1 MSSGG
6 FLKEIQDIAEKFL
19 LKLQKLP
26 QAEPVEIV
34 SFSVVLLFI
43 VTVLVLTIIAC
54 SCCCSSCCGCG
65 GRPDP
70 RHRKSQVRPAAH

>member
-1 MSSGG
+1 MSSEG
-6 FLKEIQDIAEKFL
+6 FLKEVQAIGEKLL

-26 QAEPVEIV
+26 KAEPVEIV
-34 SFSVVLLFI
+34 SFCVVLLFI

-54 SCCCSSCCGCG
+54 SCCCYSCCGCD

-70 RHRKSQVRPAAH
+70 RHKKSQVRPAAH